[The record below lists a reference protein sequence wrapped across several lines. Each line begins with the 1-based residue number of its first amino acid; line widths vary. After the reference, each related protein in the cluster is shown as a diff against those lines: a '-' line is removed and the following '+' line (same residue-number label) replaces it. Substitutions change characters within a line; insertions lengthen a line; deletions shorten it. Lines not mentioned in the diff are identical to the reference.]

1 MSTDKPSTAE
11 KIDRMRDAYRGFE
24 QGVLEIYMNIIRDDA
39 VWHSQLSGSDL
50 SGNTAIR
57 GALERLLAAADEYR
71 VDIHDIV
78 ANDEHLIVLEIHN
91 ARFKNGETL
100 KNSLSTAVYHLDDEG
115 MVTEVWPLLD
125 TARFKKALG
134 M

>member
-1 MSTDKPSTAE
+1 MPPAKPSTAQ
-11 KIDRMRDAYRGFE
+11 KIEQMREAYRGFE
-24 QGVLEIYMNIIRDDA
+24 EGALEIFMNIFRDDA
-39 VWHSQLSGSDL
+39 IWHSQLSGSDVN
-50 SGNTAIR
+50 GKTAIR
-57 GALERLLAAADEYR
+57 GALQRLLAAADEYK

-100 KNSLSTAVYHLDDEG
+100 RNSLSAAVYHLDDQC

-125 TARFKKALG
+125 TSAFKRALG
-134 M
+134 I

>member
-50 SGNTAIR
+50 SGKTAIR

>member
-1 MSTDKPSTAE
+1 MSTGKPSTAE

-24 QGVLEIYMNIIRDDA
+24 QGALEIYMNIIRDDA

-50 SGNTAIR
+50 SGKTAIR

-100 KNSLSTAVYHLDDEG
+100 KDSLSTAVYHLDDQG

>member
-1 MSTDKPSTAE
+1 MSTAKPSTAQ
-11 KIDRMRDAYRGFE
+11 KIGLMRDAYRGFE
-24 QGVLEIYMNIIRDDA
+24 QGDLDIYMNIIRDGA

-50 SGNTAIR
+50 NGKPAIR

-78 ANDEHLIVLEIHN
+78 ANDEHLIVLETHN

-100 KNSLSTAVYHLDDEG
+100 KDSLSAAVYHLDDQG
-115 MVTEVWPLLD
+115 VVTEVWPLLD
-125 TARFKKALG
+125 TAGFKKALQ